1 MKTLH
6 VFLQKSW
13 QNCILCKTLQLSSF
27 QIHMIIMITHHP
39 CSCSPGGSLGSC
51 GRETDYSDPFDARPD
66 PRPRPGW
73 EQSAI
78 EACSSYMEP
87 FEAQRFISGTAV
99 PHWISYNTKESI
111 YSAAVIPVVSFVVW
125 TVLCGNLVYVN
136 WSLTT
141 PVLIHFHN
149 THT

>member
-1 MKTLH
+1 MCFCRRAVRIAYCVKLFSCLRFRFIWSLIIL
-6 VFLQKSW
+6 VVVLQVVPSA
-13 QNCILCKTLQLSSF
+13 
-27 QIHMIIMITHHP
+27 P
-39 CSCSPGGSLGSC
+39 AVG
-51 GRETDYSDPFDARPD
+51 ETDYSDPFDARPD

-73 EQSAI
+73 EQNAI

-141 PVLIHFHN
+141 RVLIHFHN